1 MLNIYRI
8 SKWISHFFQKVDNN
22 KMREMVGA
30 DENSEITKKEK
41 QPSRIHVSYN
51 CGGYKSVKVA

>member
-1 MLNIYRI
+1 
-8 SKWISHFFQKVDNN
+8 
-22 KMREMVGA
+22 MVGA
-30 DENSEITKKEK
+30 DENSEINNKEK

>member
-1 MLNIYRI
+1 MLHIYRI
-8 SKWISHFFQKVDNN
+8 SEWIIHFFQRVLN

-30 DENSEITKKEK
+30 DENSEINNKEK

-51 CGGYKSVKVA
+51 YGGYNSLKVA